1 MDEKRNS
8 AHSQDLDHITISSKI
23 IISRNFLQS
32 LNYGKEFKEII
43 EKILLKRAEK
53 KVPLFRFTNIHIIHR
68 TQVSNYPNGYKF

>member
-8 AHSQDLDHITISSKI
+8 AHSHDLDHLPISSKI
-23 IISRNFLQS
+23 IISRIFFAKQ
-32 LNYGKEFKEII
+32 NYGKEFKEII
-43 EKILLKRAEK
+43 EKILFKRVEK